1 MALIYAQIRLLD
13 WPEGG
18 YTVNDMP
25 DPRGEILV
33 SGNNVTLGYY
43 KNKKATDESFIE
55 IEGKRWFCTGAA
67 ILQYFT
73 T

>member
-1 MALIYAQIRLLD
+1 
-13 WPEGG
+13 
-18 YTVNDMP
+18 MP

-55 IEGKRWFCTGAA
+55 IEGKRWFCTGA
-67 ILQYFT
+67 FT
-73 T
+73 SPIKCSISNENL

>member
-1 MALIYAQIRLLD
+1 M
-13 WPEGG
+13 
-18 YTVNDMP
+18 NDMP

-55 IEGKRWFCTGAA
+55 IEGKRWFCTGA
-67 ILQYFT
+67 FT
-73 T
+73 SPIKCSISNENL